1 VTDATTHRGRAGS
14 RARVALR
21 FALRAALA
29 LAVVLACGWAALAL
43 AIDGAGAWLA
53 ALFLV
58 ASACLLL
65 LRKRRAAARVAWAVM
80 FAAILVWWFT
90 IEPSNDRDWQEDVAR
105 VATARVDGDLISFT
119 NVRNFAW
126 QSDTSGVPAWEE
138 RTYDLR
144 ELVGFDVFMCDWGAK
159 GICHTITSWEFAGGK
174 HLAVSIET
182 RKERSEGYSAVRG
195 LFRQFELI
203 YTVADESD
211 LIGVRVQYRGER
223 VRLYRMNVDRAHAEE
238 LLLAYAH
245 EINRLAREPT
255 WYNAATSNCTTSIR
269 MNATAAGGSV
279 PWDHRILL
287 NGGLDEMFQERGRL
301 SFPAGTPIDEI
312 RRRCDVTETAR
323 VARGATDFAE
333 RIRVGLPPRHVGP
346 PPRH

>member
-1 VTDATTHRGRAGS
+1 MTSAPADRRRAGHRF
-14 RARVALR
+14 RAVVR
-21 FALRAALA
+21 FVLRAVLA
-29 LAVVLACGWAALAL
+29 LAVALACGWAALAL
-43 AIDGAGAWLA
+43 AIDGAGTWLA
-53 ALFLV
+53 ALFLA
-58 ASACLLL
+58 ASGVLLF
-65 LRKRRAAARVAWAVM
+65 LRKRRGAARIAWCVL
-80 FAAILVWWFT
+80 FAAVIVWWLS

-105 VATARVDGDLISFT
+105 VATARIDGDLITFT

-126 QSDTSGVPAWEE
+126 QSETSGVPAWEE

-144 ELVGFDVFMCDWGAK
+144 ELIGFDVFMCDWGAK

-174 HLAVSIET
+174 YLAISIET
-182 RKERSEGYSAVRG
+182 RKERTEGYSAVRG
-195 LFRQFELI
+195 MFRQFELI
-203 YTVADESD
+203 YTVADERD

-223 VRLYRMNVDRAHAEE
+223 VRLYRMNADRAHAEE

-255 WYNAATSNCTTSIR
+255 WYNAAMSNCTTSIR

-279 PWDHRILL
+279 PWDHRILI

-312 RRRCDVTETAR
+312 RRRCDVTERAR
-323 VARGATDFAE
+323 VALGATDFAD